1 MLLSSFD
8 SSKGTIVPYVS
19 KQFPENSTK
28 SLPGDLPFF
37 ITPDYNEIKPLSVY
51 EPYLFGLV
59 LRDSID
65 RNTLLTLTGD
75 NGERLYGFCRRYLPE
90 GIGGR
95 YDVGERLPQVICYVT
110 RRYE

>member
-65 RNTLLTLTGD
+65 RNTLLSLLETMESVCMD
-75 NGERLYGFCRRYLPE
+75 S
-90 GIGGR
+90 
-95 YDVGERLPQVICYVT
+95 VVVIFLKVLEVDTMCV
-110 RRYE
+110 RDSLK

>member
-28 SLPGDLPFF
+28 TLPGDLPFF

-65 RNTLLTLTGD
+65 RNTLLSLLETMESVCMD
-75 NGERLYGFCRRYLPE
+75 S
-90 GIGGR
+90 
-95 YDVGERLPQVICYVT
+95 VVVIFLKVLEVDT
-110 RRYE
+110 MWVRDSLK

>member
-65 RNTLLTLTGD
+65 RNTLLPLLETMESVCMD
-75 NGERLYGFCRRYLPE
+75 S
-90 GIGGR
+90 
-95 YDVGERLPQVICYVT
+95 VVVIFLKVLEVDT
-110 RRYE
+110 MWVRDSLK

>member
-59 LRDSID
+59 LRDSLD
-65 RNTLLTLTGD
+65 RNTLLSLLETMESVCMD
-75 NGERLYGFCRRYLPE
+75 S
-90 GIGGR
+90 
-95 YDVGERLPQVICYVT
+95 VVVIFLKVLEVDT
-110 RRYE
+110 MWVRDSLK

>member
-1 MLLSSFD
+1 MLSLFD

-51 EPYLFGLV
+51 EPYAFGFILH
-59 LRDSID
+59 DSID
-65 RNTLLTLTGD
+65 RNTLLSLLETMESVCMD
-75 NGERLYGFCRRYLPE
+75 S
-90 GIGGR
+90 
-95 YDVGERLPQVICYVT
+95 VVVIFPKVLEADMMWV
-110 RRYE
+110 RDSLK

>member
-65 RNTLLTLTGD
+65 RNTLLSLLETMESVCMD
-75 NGERLYGFCRRYLPE
+75 S
-90 GIGGR
+90 
-95 YDVGERLPQVICYVT
+95 VVVIFLKVLEVDT
-110 RRYE
+110 SGA

>member
-65 RNTLLTLTGD
+65 RNTLLSLLETMESVCMD
-75 NGERLYGFCRRYLPE
+75 S
-90 GIGGR
+90 
-95 YDVGERLPQVICYVT
+95 VVVIFLKVLEVDT
-110 RRYE
+110 MWVRDSLK